1 MKALIP
7 ATMILVFL
15 LAGVPAS
22 AGFLA
27 EQVDDGV
34 FFVQY
39 QRGQML
45 RGSILW
51 DREKK
56 VQKRLVKKSHAFCLE
71 AGYSHLKFPTL
82 GEIAKDD
89 YLRTVWELGAGDDSQ
104 NTSQVEGT
112 QFGLNH
118 AHKTRKLLLL
128 SDLPGDGF
136 ESCQVE
142 R

>member
-7 ATMILVFL
+7 ASLILAFL
-15 LAGVPAS
+15 LAGAPAS

-45 RGSILW
+45 RGSIIW

-71 AGYSHLKFPTL
+71 EGYSHLKFPTL

-112 QFGLNH
+112 QFTLNH
-118 AHKTRKLLLL
+118 VHKTRKLLLL
-128 SDLPGDGF
+128 SAAPDDGF
-136 ESCQVE
+136 RACELPN
-142 R
+142 

>member
-1 MKALIP
+1 MKRLIP
-7 ATMILVFL
+7 ASMILAFL

-39 QRGQML
+39 QRGQVL
-45 RGSILW
+45 RGSIIW

-56 VQKRLVKKSHAFCLE
+56 VQKRLVKKSHVFCVE
-71 AGYSHLKFPTL
+71 KGYSHLKFPTL
-82 GEIAKDD
+82 GEIARDD

-112 QFGLNH
+112 QYSLNH
-118 AHKTRKLLLL
+118 VHKTRKLLLL
-128 SDLPGDGF
+128 SDMPGDGF
-136 ESCQVE
+136 ESCHVE
-142 R
+142 N

>member
-1 MKALIP
+1 MKAVIP
-7 ATMILVFL
+7 SIMILVFL

-56 VQKRLVKKSHAFCLE
+56 VQKRLDKKSHAFCLE
-71 AGYSHLKFPTL
+71 EGYSHLKFPTL

-118 AHKTRKLLLL
+118 VHKTRKLLLL
-128 SDLPGDGF
+128 SDRPDQGF
-136 ESCQVE
+136 ESCRVE
-142 R
+142 K